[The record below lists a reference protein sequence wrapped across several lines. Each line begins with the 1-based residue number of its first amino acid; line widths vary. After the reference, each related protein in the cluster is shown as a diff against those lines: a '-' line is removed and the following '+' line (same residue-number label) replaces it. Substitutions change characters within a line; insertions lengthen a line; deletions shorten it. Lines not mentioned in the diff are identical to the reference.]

1 MEVLYR
7 SRVDAWLQAS
17 QAEHSA
23 DLMMD
28 QGCMPPQQG
37 MAAEACTLPTSTPAG
52 LALEHASSDVAEMSE
67 ETSMQ
72 AGLSEDPPDPAAVVS
87 VVLERAAC
95 LHGADAQTAQ
105 LQKLF
110 R

>member
-1 MEVLYR
+1 MLYR

-17 QAEHSA
+17 QPGRSTE
-23 DLMMD
+23 LMMD

-37 MAAEACTLPTSTPAG
+37 TAAEACTLPTSTPVG

-72 AGLSEDPPDPAAVVS
+72 AGLSQDPPDPAAVVS

-95 LHGADAQTAQ
+95 VHDADAQAAQ